1 MITSMVGPRRSRHAE
16 GTVPPEGAAPSDGTA
31 ERPSKTQRKQQAHD
45 LQKLGRELSELSRE
59 RLASITMDET
69 LREAITA
76 LTRTRSHEGRRRQLQ
91 LVGKVMRQVD
101 AQPLREALAST
112 KLGSARESLALHRA
126 EYWRDALVA
135 DEDAVSRFAAEH
147 PTIELQALRQ
157 AVRRARDERAQR
169 DAGASASPPPTSGAA
184 PRQGRAWRDLY
195 RLIRPAV
202 DAAGEQAPAP

>member
-1 MITSMVGPRRSRHAE
+1 MVAPE
-16 GTVPPEGAAPSDGTA
+16 GTAAPAA

-69 LREAITA
+69 LREAIDTF
-76 LTRTRSHEGRRRQLQ
+76 TRTRSHEGRRRQLQ

-101 AQPLREALAST
+101 AQPLREALAAT
-112 KLGSARESLALHRA
+112 KLGSAQESLALHRA

-135 DEDAVSRFAAEH
+135 DEGAVSRFAAEH
-147 PTIELQALRQ
+147 PTIEVQALRQ
-157 AVRRARDERAQR
+157 AVQRARDERVQR
-169 DAGASASPPPTSGAA
+169 DARARAVPGAA
-184 PRQGRAWRDLY
+184 GRKGRAWRDLY

-202 DAAGEQAPAP
+202 DAASAPTPAP